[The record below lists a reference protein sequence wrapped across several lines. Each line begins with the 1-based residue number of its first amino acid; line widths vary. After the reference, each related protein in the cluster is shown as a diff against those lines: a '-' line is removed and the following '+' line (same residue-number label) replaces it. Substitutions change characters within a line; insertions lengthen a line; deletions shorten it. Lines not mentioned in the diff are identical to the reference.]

1 MPWGCV
7 HTRSWGPAVAVCVPA
22 ADEYGCLPHFPART
36 RSRTPH
42 PPRHAPVCAAPRPPI
57 HPQEVILYT
66 TISGTIGA
74 LYPVLSKDDGEFLG
88 SLELFLR
95 ADETLSLV
103 GRDHVS
109 FRSYFAPVKVR
120 NRSGLDAGG
129 RGARGRAVF
138 SRARPSQIALSSSP
152 GPHSRRPPSPARPS
166 QNIVDGDLCETYGGL
181 SAARQKAIAGDL
193 DRSPQ
198 DVLKKLED
206 VRAKVM

>member
-120 NRSGLDAGG
+120 SSSGSDGGG
-129 RGARGRAVF
+129 REGVGSLRTRAPTAECPLVVAGPTLPTPTVPRAPVAEHRGRRLV
-138 SRARPSQIALSSSP
+138 
-152 GPHSRRPPSPARPS
+152 
-166 QNIVDGDLCETYGGL
+166 
-181 SAARQKAIAGDL
+181 
-193 DRSPQ
+193 
-198 DVLKKLED
+198 
-206 VRAKVM
+206 